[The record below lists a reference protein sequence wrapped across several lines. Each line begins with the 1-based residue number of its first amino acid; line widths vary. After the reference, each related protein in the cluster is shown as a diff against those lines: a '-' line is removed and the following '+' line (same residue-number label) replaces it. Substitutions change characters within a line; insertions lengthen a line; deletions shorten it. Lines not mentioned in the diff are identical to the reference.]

1 VVGLIDSH
9 KQGTGL
15 RTRVK
20 VYFDTVA
27 NKWKVGVED
36 DAGTTRDNLRLRY
49 GELVQGYRVV
59 PFGSQWSS
67 VSNIIGRNLNS
78 AQVFYKSASSPGIDT
93 AIWGRFDSVQIL
105 NNIDDAN
112 DLQRRAKQLAV
123 HAAKLGKQVGL
134 GIRSGLLLPRNGYD
148 VCDALPVQI
157 QHGVVDTDRFGSGYW
172 VVYGIAWEG
181 GDDGSSTVI
190 LTLLPQEDSEAPD
203 EDLIP
208 SAPISTQAEWQ
219 VGWVP
224 PDPLIVSSKYWVDQ
238 TTGKVYQ
245 RDESG
250 ASPVYDLI
258 TDANILPDVPSA
270 RRTFAPPTSRLSGDR
285 QGAGND
291 RSYRH
296 VGDHSRP
303 AGRCDGHGHGLR
315 RGRVRAGVHP
325 RLRHG
330 GHAGRAGHADRSDR

>member
-1 VVGLIDSH
+1 
-9 KQGTGL
+9 
-15 RTRVK
+15 
-20 VYFDTVA
+20 
-27 NKWKVGVED
+27 
-36 DAGTTRDNLRLRY
+36 
-49 GELVQGYRVV
+49 
-59 PFGSQWSS
+59 
-67 VSNIIGRNLNS
+67 
-78 AQVFYKSASSPGIDT
+78 
-93 AIWGRFDSVQIL
+93 VQIL

-224 PDPLIVSSKYWVDQ
+224 PDPIIVSSKYWVDQ

-258 TDANILPDVPSA
+258 TEANMLPDVPSA
-270 RRTFAPPTSRLSGDR
+270 PTGLTLSAASVTDP
-285 QGAGND
+285 N
-291 RSYRH
+291 
-296 VGDHSRP
+296 
-303 AGRCDGHGHGLR
+303 GLPSATVTVTIDPVTEAH
-315 RGRVRAGVHP
+315 VRATYIEVEW
-325 RLRHG
+325 
-330 GHAGRAGHADRSDR
+330 